1 MLWLTFLFPIAVV
14 SVSTPRA
21 NLRNAAV
28 LEHEEVKPKLIT
40 DEEVTPITVK
50 AHRHEHQYE
59 NVGKGNCINTS
70 SVTIGAKPLWQKTKI
85 ESNGE
90 AEECASFCTKSE
102 QCGGYISVKEKGECA
117 VILADNPNY
126 LGGIFK
132 ADDAEGVICFKKSG
146 LPVMR
151 KHTNGWETFG
161 SEEKTKDPDHTTDTS
176 GGSYDPFQTTTTTPP
191 PKPNNM
197 TAKIIF
203 SLIIIIGAIAGICV
217 YLALVV

>member
-14 SVSTPRA
+14 SVSNHA
-21 NLRNAAV
+21 NLRKAAV
-28 LEHEEVKPKLIT
+28 LEHEVIPKLIT
-40 DEEVTPITVK
+40 DEEVKT
-50 AHRHEHQYE
+50 HRHEHQYE
-59 NVGKGNCINTS
+59 NVGKGNCINTY
-70 SVTIGAKPLWQKTKI
+70 SVMIGAKPLWQNIKI
-85 ESNGE
+85 KSNGE
-90 AEECASFCTKSE
+90 AEECASYCTKSE

-203 SLIIIIGAIAGICV
+203 SLIIICAAISGIAFYAAMIV
-217 YLALVV
+217 